1 MQFTHSDSVA
11 VLMSGGL
18 DSAILLGEAL
28 RTSAQICPLYVRCGL
43 HWEAV
48 ELEYVR
54 RYLEALERPALQQ
67 LTILDEPVAD
77 LDANHWSV
85 TGRNVPGA
93 DTPDEAVF
101 LPGRNVLL
109 LTKSMLWCHRHGVSA
124 VALGVLGSN
133 PFPDATPDF
142 FSAFEKVVNRAV
154 GGSVCIQTPFA
165 QMHKT
170 EVMHLGGDLPLQHSF
185 SCINPSNEQHCGRC
199 NKCQE
204 RRNAFR
210 DAGMSDPTEYSK

>member
-1 MQFTHSDSVA
+1 MHFTHADSVA

-18 DSAILLGEAL
+18 DSAILLGAAL
-28 RTSAQICPLYVRCGL
+28 QTSAKVFPLYVRCGL

-48 ELEYVR
+48 ELKHTR
-54 RYLEALERPALQQ
+54 RFLVALERPALQP
-67 LTILDEPVAD
+67 LTILDVPVSD

-85 TGRNVPGA
+85 TGCNVPGA

-109 LTKSMLWCHRHGVSA
+109 LTKSMLWCHLHGVSA

-133 PFPDATPDF
+133 PFPDATPGF
-142 FSAFEKVVNRAV
+142 FSACEALVNRAV
-154 GGSVCIQTPFA
+154 GGSVRIWTPFV

-170 EVMHLGGDLPLQHSF
+170 DVMHLGRELPLQYSF
-185 SCINPSNEQHCGRC
+185 SCISPVDERHCGQC

-210 DAGMSDPTEYSK
+210 DAGMIDLSAYSN